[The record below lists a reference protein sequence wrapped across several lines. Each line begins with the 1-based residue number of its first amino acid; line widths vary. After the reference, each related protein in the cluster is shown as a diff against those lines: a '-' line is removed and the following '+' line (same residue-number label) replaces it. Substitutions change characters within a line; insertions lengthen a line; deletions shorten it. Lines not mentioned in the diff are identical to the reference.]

1 MQIAIDGP
9 ASAGKSTVAKLIA
22 NRLGYIYCDT
32 GAMYRVVTLLAIQN
46 QLAFDDEAAIIQK
59 LKQTKI
65 SFQPAVDG
73 QQVLMNGIDVTSL
86 IRRPDVTNNVSQVA
100 ALPAVRKELVARQ
113 QRIAAEGDIVM
124 DGRDIGTTVLPQ
136 ADVKIFMIASANERA
151 KRRYK
156 ENIAKEINTP
166 LDVLEQEII
175 ARDYKDSHREV
186 SPLQKASDAV
196 ELDTTHL
203 TIDEVVNKIIKII
216 KDKQQK

>member
-22 NRLGYIYCDT
+22 SRLGYIYCDT

-46 QLAFDDEAAIIQK
+46 HLAFDDETGIMAK

-65 SFQPAVDG
+65 CFQPAVDG

-86 IRRPDVTNNVSQVA
+86 IRQPDVTNNVSQVS
-100 ALPAVRKELVARQ
+100 ALAAVRKDLVARQ
-113 QRIAAEGDIVM
+113 QKIAAEGDIVM
-124 DGRDIGTTVLPQ
+124 DGRDIGTTVLPH

-156 ENIAKEINTP
+156 ENIAKGIDTP

-175 ARDYKDSHREV
+175 ARDYKDSHRKI
-186 SPLQKASDAV
+186 SPLQKADDAI

-203 TIDEVVNKIIKII
+203 TIDEVVDRIIKIV
-216 KDKQQK
+216 KEKQ